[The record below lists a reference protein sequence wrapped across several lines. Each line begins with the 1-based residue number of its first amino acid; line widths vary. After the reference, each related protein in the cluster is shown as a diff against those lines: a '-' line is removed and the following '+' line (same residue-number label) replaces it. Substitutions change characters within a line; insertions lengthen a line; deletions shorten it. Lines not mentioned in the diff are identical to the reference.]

1 MTSPSKLRVDY
12 LSRHELERRPE
23 AWWHTV
29 LGAASFDPVP
39 APLDHLDIPVAPV
52 GLKEFAAAG
61 ATWEVW
67 QGSGVMS
74 SGRAGLV
81 HYRAGEHV
89 LFGSVVVPERETPE
103 SAESTPDAIQH
114 ATSLAYAEVFA
125 ALDRLGYPHLLRI
138 WNYLSEINRETP
150 HGERYRQ
157 FNSARRR
164 AFLGSCRSVEGA
176 VPAACALG
184 SRRGAPLVIYFL
196 ASRSSPRSIEN
207 PRQVSAFR
215 YPPAY
220 GPDSPTFSRAALSTL
235 AAGQQLLI
243 SGTASIVGHQTV
255 HAGDA
260 AAQTRE
266 SIANISALVAAAN
279 EASESGVYSIDT
291 LQYKVYVRR
300 AEDLES
306 IRHEFASKLTP
317 NEPIVYLQADI
328 CRSELLVEIEAVGR
342 PAVADGARRP

>member
-1 MTSPSKLRVDY
+1 MTSPSNLRVDY
-12 LSRHELERRPE
+12 LSRHELMRRPE

-29 LGAASFDPVP
+29 LGVASFGPMP
-39 APLDHLDIPVAPV
+39 APPDLLDIPVAPV
-52 GLKEFAAAG
+52 GLRELGAAA
-61 ATWEVW
+61 ASCEVW
-67 QGSGVMS
+67 QLSDVVS
-74 SGRAGLV
+74 SGRTGLV
-81 HYRAGEHV
+81 HYRGGEHV
-89 LFGSVVVPERETPE
+89 LFGSVVVPEPE
-103 SAESTPDAIQH
+103 AAASTDSTATAIQH

-125 ALDRLGYPHLLRI
+125 ALDRLGYRHLLRI

-164 AFLGSCRSVEGA
+164 AFLGGCRSVDGI

-184 SRRGAPLVIYFL
+184 SERGAPLVIYFL
-196 ASRSSPRSIEN
+196 ASRTPARPIEN

-220 GPDSPTFSRAALSTL
+220 GPDSPTFSRAAL
-235 AAGQQLLI
+235 AMQPAGQLLLI

-266 SIANISALVAAAN
+266 SIANISAVVAAAN
-279 EASESGVYSIDT
+279 EVSGTGVYSINA
-291 LQYKVYVRR
+291 LQFKVYVRR
-300 AEDLES
+300 AEDLAA
-306 IRHEFASKLTP
+306 IRRELASQLTP
-317 NEPIVYLQADI
+317 DHPILYLQADI
-328 CRSELLVEIEAVGR
+328 CRSDLLVEIEAVGL
-342 PAVADGARRP
+342 PVAAEGPPRS